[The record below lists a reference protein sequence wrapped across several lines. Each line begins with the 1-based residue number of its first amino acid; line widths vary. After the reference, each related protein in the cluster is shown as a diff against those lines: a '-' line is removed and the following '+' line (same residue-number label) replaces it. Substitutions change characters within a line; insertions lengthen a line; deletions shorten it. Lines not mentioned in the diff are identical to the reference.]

1 MEKNE
6 TSLTKDNT
14 SFTSKDWLQKLKNE
28 SWEAELLVSAIAIFG
43 TFQLFKVINWTTNW
57 FIDILDPSQYI
68 VAYFIVFF
76 GLIAISTLVAMF
88 VIHFFLR
95 AYWIGLVGLNSVFP
109 DYSIEDSAY
118 SKIYTEKI
126 LSILPKLTDSIE
138 KVDKLCSVI
147 FSVAF
152 TLLLMLTYMAFFASV
167 YLLLFNLLSEY
178 ISIYILL
185 IPLIIFLIVYTIQM
199 IISIVANVKKYKEDV
214 KIQTW
219 YFKIVKIG
227 SIFMLGPLYKNI
239 LQITMIFGSN
249 FKKNKAL
256 TKLIIAF
263 MFSGMLVSF
272 FKIKDTNIFYLIG
285 KSFDITTDYSKP
297 FSSFY
302 KTENKDIDFLLTP
315 QLESDVVTTKLT
327 KLFIPIF
334 EHERNSF
341 QKNCPEFEDDDTKT
355 RNENRIKGWQNK
367 LDCYN
372 NYHQILINDKI
383 IEIDFNKYY
392 HPKTKQFGIIC
403 YLKATDFVEGKN
415 ILTVN
420 KINAEENSISKWL
433 IPFQYYKNY

>member
-1 MEKNE
+1 MEN
-6 TSLTKDNT
+6 TKEISAKAKPN
-14 SFTSKDWLQKLKNE
+14 DWLQRLKNE

-57 FIDILDPSQYI
+57 FIDVLDPGQYI

-95 AYWIGLVGLNSVFP
+95 AYWIGLVGLNSVFS

-152 TLLLMLTYMAFFASV
+152 TFLLMLTYMAFFASI

-178 ISIYILL
+178 ISTYILL
-185 IPLIIFLIVYTIQM
+185 IPLIIFLIVYILQL
-199 IISIVANVKKYKEDV
+199 IISIIANIKKYKNDV
-214 KIQTW
+214 KIQTV
-219 YFKIVKIG
+219 YFQIVKIG

-272 FKIKDTNIFYLIG
+272 IKIKDTNIFYLIG

-315 QLESDVVTTKLT
+315 QLETDVVTAKLT

-334 EHERNSF
+334 ENEQKSF
-341 QKNCPEFEDDDTKT
+341 QKNCPEYDDDDKKT
-355 RNENRIKGWQNK
+355 RNENRIKSWQSK
-367 LDCYN
+367 LDCY
-372 NYHQILINDKI
+372 QIYNQVIINDKI
-383 IEIDFNKYY
+383 IEVDFNKYY

-403 YLKATDFVEGKN
+403 YLKSKDFIEGKN
-415 ILTVN
+415 ILTVK
-420 KINAEENSISKWL
+420 KINAKENNITKWL
-433 IPFQYYKNY
+433 IPFQYYQNY